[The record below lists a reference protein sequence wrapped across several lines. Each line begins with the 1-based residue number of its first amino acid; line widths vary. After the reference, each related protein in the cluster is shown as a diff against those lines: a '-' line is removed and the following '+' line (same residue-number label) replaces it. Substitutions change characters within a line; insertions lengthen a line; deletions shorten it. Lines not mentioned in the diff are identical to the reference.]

1 MLHVSPAV
9 LSASMVAWFQ
19 ACQPGFTLR
28 WGDFLMGRKSPK
40 THQREIPLETP
51 GFHYFFLYRPKS
63 ALGLVGLVGWLG
75 ASLGSFYSA
84 GSFRS
89 FHQGLRSGGSGL
101 ARPPSAG
108 CATGRAE
115 SKRMAHHPSS
125 DREEE
130 SCFPSWYGTRPSA
143 RSGKQLLTAQ
153 NSGVDS
159 QRRGKA
165 PPLAIL
171 SSLSHR

>member
-1 MLHVSPAV
+1 M
-9 LSASMVAWFQ
+9 F
-19 ACQPGFTLR
+19 FTGL
-28 WGDFLMGRKSPK
+28 G
-40 THQREIPLETP
+40 
-51 GFHYFFLYRPKS
+51 PKS

-75 ASLGSFYSA
+75 TSLGNFYSA

-89 FHQGLRSGGSGL
+89 FHQGLRSGGAASPGRR
-101 ARPPSAG
+101 RPG
-108 CATGRAE
+108 GATGRAE
-115 SKRMAHHPSS
+115 NKRMAHHPSS

-130 SCFPSWYGTRPSA
+130 SRFPSWYGNRPSA